1 MVSFISNFANKFN
14 KQPSV
19 HVNDVWIAFK
29 SLKKF
34 SMELMVSKLVSNFA
48 PYFLSL
54 NPKIERLDVDI
65 CVALISK
72 SKVGDHNGIIQAIT
86 ICHGLEFVT
95 RELAEA
101 SIPKN
106 LSWKTKG
113 MQVNYL
119 AIADSDIKLI
129 AISEDEWNVG
139 DVRVK
144 IQAQKM
150 NGAAVVNGTI
160 TLEVSEI

>member
-1 MVSFISNFANKFN
+1 MVSFILNFANKFN
-14 KQPSV
+14 KQPSA

-29 SLKKF
+29 SLKKY
-34 SMELMVSKLVSNFA
+34 SMELMVSKIVSNFD

-65 CVALISK
+65 CVASISK
-72 SKVGDHNGIIQAIT
+72 SKAGDHNGTIQAIT

-106 LSWKTKG
+106 MNWKTKG

-119 AIADSDIKLI
+119 AIVDSDIKLI
-129 AISEDEWNVG
+129 AISEDEWKVG

>member
-65 CVALISK
+65 CVALIFK

-129 AISEDEWNVG
+129 AISEDEWKVG